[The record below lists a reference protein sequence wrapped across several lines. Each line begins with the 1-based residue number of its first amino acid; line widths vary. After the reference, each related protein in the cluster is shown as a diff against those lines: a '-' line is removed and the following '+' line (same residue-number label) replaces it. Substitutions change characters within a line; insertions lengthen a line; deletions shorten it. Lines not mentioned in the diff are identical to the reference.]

1 MNSHADLQATILL
14 QTRNS
19 GRRARVRDRRVIGA
33 ANETS
38 ERQRLFGIQSDAHHA
53 VSHPLGVKAEQRER
67 SLSLALRAVTVES
80 DGRLSAVLYG
90 HVERPILGAAH
101 LVRSVLNAA
110 HKVRTCND
118 ELHFFLLPGTCLVPL
133 LFRGFT
139 GRTSRRC
146 CLWVRLFLVHLSLR

>member
-1 MNSHADLQATILL
+1 MNCHADLQATILF

-19 GRRARVRDRRVIGA
+19 GRRARVRDRRVVGA

-38 ERQRLFGIQSDAHHA
+38 ERQRLFGIQSDTHHA
-53 VSHPLGVKAEQRER
+53 VSHPLGVQAEQRER

-80 DGRLSAVLYG
+80 DGRLRAVLHG

-118 ELHFFLLPGTCLVPL
+118 ELHSSSSPGARLHPLSCFLL
-133 LFRGFT
+133 RE
-139 GRTSRRC
+139 
-146 CLWVRLFLVHLSLR
+146 H